1 MKKQIYREIEIP
13 EGIEI
18 NLDGN
23 EVTVQGKE
31 GKIIKRMHLGKSEI
45 EKKDGKIIIGGDK
58 ITKKEKKLINTTV
71 AHIKNAILGVKEKF
85 EYKLKICFLHF
96 PINVK
101 LEKDILII
109 KNFLGEKKERKASI
123 LKNVEVIID
132 KEII

>member
-85 EYKLKICFLHF
+85 EYKGAAGIYNRIVARHRSN
-96 PINVK
+96 I
-101 LEKDILII
+101 IQAII
-109 KNFLGEKKERKASI
+109 KAL
-123 LKNVEVIID
+123 
-132 KEII
+132 